1 MSSLKIE
8 LSVNVSTLWHLA
20 ACGILKPILWL
31 FSCLVFNRKLVRR
44 RIVAG
49 WTESDPKTTSHQ
61 RTPASGV
68 NSKDLCEQKNAKS
81 NLVWRRHLLGY
92 YDTDRWL
99 FISLRYFAA
108 RDKSKQQS
116 RDLKSRLRQTADS
129 CWEFLKIE
137 TQQIKQFKTILM
149 DKNNEKLLRFCR
161 RKELLKTS
169 KGKNLVIHV
178 CRLPYTWLKI
188 SLMFLKVTRSY
199 GREFFLHFTEEKGIG
214 CPWENWEFKLHV
226 YGKRQTANARFNFSK

>member
-1 MSSLKIE
+1 MTCPRSQIWIICQRAIPVTCSGVWYWSL
-8 LSVNVSTLWHLA
+8 SFDFFLA
-20 ACGILKPILWL
+20 L
-31 FSCLVFNRKLVRR
+31 FSTENLYEGELLPGEQRVTPKRPPTSEPQQV
-44 RIVAG
+44 V
-49 WTESDPKTTSHQ
+49 WT
-61 RTPASGV
+61 A
-68 NSKDLCEQKNAKS
+68 KNCVT

-149 DKNNEKLLRFCR
+149 DKNNEKLLTFCR
-161 RKELLKTS
+161 R
-169 KGKNLVIHV
+169 
-178 CRLPYTWLKI
+178 
-188 SLMFLKVTRSY
+188 
-199 GREFFLHFTEEKGIG
+199 
-214 CPWENWEFKLHV
+214 
-226 YGKRQTANARFNFSK
+226 

>member
-1 MSSLKIE
+1 MP
-8 LSVNVSTLWHLA
+8 TLWHLA

-137 TQQIKQFKTILM
+137 TQQIKQFKQFSWIKITRNYFVFVEE
-149 DKNNEKLLRFCR
+149 KNCYRPV
-161 RKELLKTS
+161 
-169 KGKNLVIHV
+169 KGK
-178 CRLPYTWLKI
+178 TW
-188 SLMFLKVTRSY
+188 
-199 GREFFLHFTEEKGIG
+199 
-214 CPWENWEFKLHV
+214 
-226 YGKRQTANARFNFSK
+226 

>member
-8 LSVNVSTLWHLA
+8 LSVNVPTLWHVA

-68 NSKDLCEQKNAKS
+68 NNKDLCVQTNAKS

-92 YDTDRWL
+92 YETNRWL

-149 DKNNEKLLRFCR
+149 DKNNEKLLTFCR
-161 RKELLKTS
+161 R
-169 KGKNLVIHV
+169 
-178 CRLPYTWLKI
+178 
-188 SLMFLKVTRSY
+188 
-199 GREFFLHFTEEKGIG
+199 
-214 CPWENWEFKLHV
+214 
-226 YGKRQTANARFNFSK
+226 